1 MTDDERKLLAVLRR
15 KNFADFFCPSAKLI
29 VELDSGQHAEESHL
43 RRDEERTRWL
53 TARGYRVLRI
63 WNADL
68 KRRPQEVY
76 EAIYAALTTPLPA
89 TFPLKG
95 EGNIGFRATS
105 RRGCQRCFHRWRQA
119 PPCST

>member
-1 MTDDERKLLAVLRR
+1 MGQVRLSSANLRARHLRRNMTDDERKLLAVLRR

-29 VELDSGQHAEESHL
+29 VELDGGQHAEESHL

-68 KRRPQEVY
+68 KQRPQDVY

-89 TFPLKG
+89 LRATFPL
-95 EGNIGFRATS
+95 
-105 RRGCQRCFHRWRQA
+105 
-119 PPCST
+119 